1 MDSCCRRL
9 FVANEFVGN
18 PSFDLQE
25 LPAGLAWDTSEVMTT
40 GKLKVVA
47 ATSVNKI
54 AADAEVECS
63 VITLAGVKVAE
74 FKSTKAN
81 VEAAAKAAGLER
93 GSYIV
98 SMKSAS
104 AVENIKLLIK

>member
-1 MDSCCRRL
+1 
-9 FVANEFVGN
+9 FVANEIVGN

-54 AADAEVECS
+54 AANDEVECS